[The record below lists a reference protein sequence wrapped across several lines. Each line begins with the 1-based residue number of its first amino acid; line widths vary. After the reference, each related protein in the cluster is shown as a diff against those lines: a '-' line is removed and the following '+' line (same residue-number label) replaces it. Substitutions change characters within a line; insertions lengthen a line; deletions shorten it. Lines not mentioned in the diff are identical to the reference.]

1 MRRCHL
7 QEHHVQINKD
17 NQIVMYPSTRSKIR
31 TWSFRAEGRVPEIP
45 NTLNDRIPNF
55 PAFCLVCTTAFNG
68 SYATVH
74 SVLQKIAWLVLDR
87 TSNDV
92 PQDPQ
97 DIWSKANPIWSD
109 PHVGDI
115 IVKDGKK
122 KKKMEKIILNSVQ
135 LDFLAR
141 HDHVLCPH
149 FAVPYH
155 ATNDLVIHKK
165 IDVWDTSLI
174 WIHSIN
180 LESIGWVFGR
190 MGTLTKS

>member
-1 MRRCHL
+1 M
-7 QEHHVQINKD
+7 
-17 NQIVMYPSTRSKIR
+17 
-31 TWSFRAEGRVPEIP
+31 F
-45 NTLNDRIPNF
+45 NDRIPNF

-68 SYATVH
+68 SYATIH
-74 SVLQKIAWLVLDR
+74 SVLQKIAWLVLYR

-97 DIWSKANPIWSD
+97 DIWSKANPIWSIELSVND
-109 PHVGDI
+109 RGDNI
-115 IVKDGKK
+115 MVSTTNTSILT
-122 KKKMEKIILNSVQ
+122 MEQAYQEVSTGSLY
-135 LDFLAR
+135 FLAR

-174 WIHSIN
+174 RIRSIN